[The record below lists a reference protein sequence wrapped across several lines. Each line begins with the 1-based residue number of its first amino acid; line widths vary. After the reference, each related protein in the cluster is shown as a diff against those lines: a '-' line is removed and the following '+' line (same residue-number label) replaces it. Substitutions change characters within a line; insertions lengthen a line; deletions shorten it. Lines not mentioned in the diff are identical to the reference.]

1 MPQHEVGY
9 RPWTGQFTSQA
20 GRWWIIADTGFRL
33 VFKSNWVRR
42 LLFLAWLPIFYWGA
56 IFFAVENPEM
66 FTASVRPP
74 ANQIDGGIMEQLDKI
89 KHAAL
94 RNKRARQNSIR
105 RILQVIPG
113 GKVVAEK
120 LTSDDP
126 DVQRHAIWSFLL
138 MTFFRYPQAIMI
150 IFLLGF
156 ISPGLISR
164 DFRSRAFLLYFSRP
178 IGRIEYILGKIAV
191 PSAYLMLVTTF
202 PALILYV
209 LGVSMSPDLSVVA
222 VTWDIPLRIL
232 CASAILIIP
241 CAALSLMLSSLT
253 QESRFASFA
262 WFAVWVLGTGAWL
275 AVWFGAAVRANAR
288 NMYQLLEDP
297 SVSRWSFLSL
307 YNNLGSAQS
316 WIFGLDTF
324 ENALPALLI
333 LIFIAVLSFV
343 VLFRRVSAPVRI

>member
-1 MPQHEVGY
+1 
-9 RPWTGQFTSQA
+9 
-20 GRWWIIADTGFRL
+20 
-33 VFKSNWVRR
+33 
-42 LLFLAWLPIFYWGA
+42 
-56 IFFAVENPEM
+56 
-66 FTASVRPP
+66 
-74 ANQIDGGIMEQLDKI
+74 
-89 KHAAL
+89 
-94 RNKRARQNSIR
+94 
-105 RILQVIPG
+105 
-113 GKVVAEK
+113 
-120 LTSDDP
+120 
-126 DVQRHAIWSFLL
+126 